1 MKVFEAV
8 ANAFVKE
15 GTTAVFGLLGDGQM
29 DWWPTIAKH
38 PSVQMVY
45 VREEGAALA
54 MAEGWAKATG
64 KVGVCSVTHGPG
76 LARTALSL
84 IAASRSRTP
93 IVVYTGRTTFNDEHN
108 SQFLNQERFVTASEA
123 GYIEVMT
130 PAFAEQAVRQA
141 FYRARLESRPYVLC
155 VPDDVVHKQIDSDGD
170 DYQTSAS
177 LFAGQQ
183 RIRPDLDRLKEAV
196 QIIAASKKPVIVV
209 GRGAT
214 SPQAQQAIQQLAE
227 RIGALTATTLLAKGT
242 LSEHEFHAGISGTF
256 STRPVI
262 KLYEEADCV
271 IGIGATLNKHT
282 LQGGYLY
289 PNARTIH
296 INILPH
302 LVLGNDCATDCYL
315 QGDAAISTQ
324 EIIALLAQQG
334 VSGEGFR
341 TAAVRTLLR
350 DQYRDPGEFEIA
362 PGTVDPREA
371 ARVIDEKLPAD
382 VGLVTG
388 SSHNNVITTFH
399 IRKQRALQVCVYSFT
414 GVGQVLA
421 NAIGVAVAANGRPI
435 ATMEGDGS
443 AMQNIQELETAAR
456 MKLKLLYIVMNDQAY
471 GAEYHKLNALG
482 YDGSIAAISTPDL
495 GAVGRA
501 FGCRGRVARSLE
513 DIASGIDE
521 FLAGSGPM
529 VLDVQVSRNVQ
540 SLSHRRLRLAQDV

>member
-29 DWWPTIAKH
+29 NWWPTIARH
-38 PSVQMVY
+38 STVRMVY

-54 MAEGWAKATG
+54 MAEGWAKASG

-84 IAASRSRTP
+84 IAAARSRTP
-93 IVVYTGRTTFNDEHN
+93 IVVYTGRTSFNDEHN

-130 PAFAEQAVRQA
+130 PSFAEQAVRQA

-155 VPDDVVHKQIDSDGD
+155 FPDDVQNKEIDSDGD
-170 DYQTSAS
+170 EYQTAAS

-183 RIRPDLDRLKEAV
+183 RIRPDVERLNQAV
-196 QIIAASKKPVIVV
+196 KILAASRKPVIIV

-214 SPQAQQAIQQLAE
+214 NPQAKQAVHQLAE
-227 RIGALTATTLLAKGT
+227 RIGALTATTLLAKGA
-242 LSEHEFHAGISGTF
+242 LSEFEFHAGISGTF
-256 STRPVI
+256 STRSVI

-271 IGIGATLNKHT
+271 IGIGATLNKQT
-282 LQGGYLY
+282 LQGGYMY
-289 PNARTIH
+289 PNARI
-296 INILPH
+296 IQIDIMPH
-302 LVLGNDCATDCYL
+302 LVMGNERGADCYI
-315 QGDAAISTQ
+315 QGDAAITVQ
-324 EIIALLAQQG
+324 EIVDLLARQG
-334 VSGEGFR
+334 VSREGYR
-341 TAAVRTLLR
+341 TAAVRDVLR
-350 DQYRDPGEFEIA
+350 DQYRDPGEFEIG

-388 SSHNNVITTFH
+388 SSHNNGITTFH

-435 ATMEGDGS
+435 ATLEGDGS

-456 MKLKLLYIVMNDQAY
+456 LQLKLLYIVMNDQAY

-482 YDGSIAAISTPDL
+482 FDGNIAASPTPDL

-501 FGCRGRVARSLE
+501 LGCRGRVARSLE

-529 VLDVQVSRNVQ
+529 VLDVQVSRNVM
-540 SLSHRRLRLAQDV
+540 SLSHRRLRRAQDV

>member
-183 RIRPDLDRLKEAV
+183 RIRPDLERLKEAV

-315 QGDAAISTQ
+315 QGDAAITTQ
-324 EIIALLAQQG
+324 EIVALLAQQG

-371 ARVIDEKLPAD
+371 ARVIDEKLPSD

-482 YDGSIAAISTPDL
+482 YDGNIAAITTPDL

-501 FGCRGRVARSLE
+501 FGCRGRVARSLD

-521 FLAGSGPM
+521 FLAGTGPM

>member
-108 SQFLNQERFVTASEA
+108 SQFLNQERFVTASQA